1 VTTAPADPS
10 AVLARR
16 KRVLSPT
23 YRLFYE
29 EPLQIVRA
37 EDVWMYD
44 EHGRR
49 YLDAYNNVPV
59 VGHCRPEVVEAMV
72 RQARTL
78 NTHTRYL
85 AEQPLQLA
93 EELLATLPGELG
105 SVIFTCTGSE
115 ANDLAARTAKTVTGG
130 SGFIITDF
138 AYHGGTELLTGMS
151 PEEGNP
157 LGPGVY
163 TLAPPLGEHSAA
175 TFGARV
181 EECIAR
187 MRADGVRLAALL
199 VDTCFASD
207 GIATHPPGF
216 LAEAARHVRAA
227 GGLLIADEVQP
238 GFGRLGESMWGFQR
252 HGVTPDLVTMGK
264 PMGNGH
270 PIAAVVGRRDV
281 FAAFSRQRHYFNTF
295 GGNSVSCAV
304 ALAVLKVIHTEGLI
318 ENARRSGGHL
328 LSGLQA
334 LARRC
339 AVIRDVRGAGL
350 FIGVELG
357 TNPAS
362 GLAGSREVKRVV
374 NGMRARGVLIGTSG
388 RNGDVLKIR
397 PPLTFALE
405 HADLLLDVLKKTLQG
420 ENVPAGGGAS
430 DIPSAV

>member
-1 VTTAPADPS
+1 MTTAPADHS
-10 AVLARR
+10 AILTRR
-16 KRVLSPT
+16 RRVLSPT

-44 EHGRR
+44 EHGHR

-59 VGHCRPEVVEAMV
+59 VGHCRPEVVEALA

-93 EELLATLPGELG
+93 EELLATLPEELC

-115 ANDLAARTAKTVTGG
+115 ANDLAARAAKTVTGAT
-130 SGFIITDF
+130 GFIITDF
-138 AYHGGTELLTGMS
+138 AYHGGTELVTGMS

-163 TLAPPLGEHSAA
+163 AVAPPLGEQAAA

-181 EECIAR
+181 AECIAH
-187 MRADGVRLAALL
+187 MRADGVRPAALL

-216 LAEAARHVRAA
+216 LAEAARYVRAA

-238 GFGRLGESMWGFQR
+238 GFGRLGDAMWGFQR

-270 PIAAVVGRRDV
+270 PIAAVVARRDL
-281 FAAFSRQRHYFNTF
+281 FAAFSKQRHYFNTF

-304 ALAVLKVIHTEGLI
+304 ALAVLKVIRSEGLI
-318 ENARRSGGHL
+318 ENARRSGAHL
-328 LSGLQA
+328 LSGLRT

-339 AVIRDVRGAGL
+339 DVIRNVRGAGL

-357 TNPAS
+357 ANPAS
-362 GLAGSREVKRVV
+362 GLAGSHEAKRVV
-374 NGMRARGVLIGTSG
+374 NGMRSRGVLIGTSG

-397 PPLTFALE
+397 PPLTFAIE
-405 HADLLLDVLKKTLQG
+405 HADLLLDVLDKTLQDG
-420 ENVPAGGGAS
+420 NVTVGGGAH
-430 DIPSAV
+430 DIPSVV